1 MGRNSWTGD
10 GTVGTAHQRGA
21 GPQGR
26 GAGEWLSRRGFLG
39 GTAGALAAS
48 SFGGVL
54 LAGCGGD
61 DPASG
66 SGDSNSVDE
75 ATFLTIIPL
84 NLGFIS
90 ELLGEINGHFTREGL
105 KVTIQSTR
113 GSAQA
118 LQSILQGSAL
128 TTRAGAI
135 ETVLHNAKAGAP
147 LVNIGM
153 QWRKSPIAFVS
164 SPDNPV
170 RQPTDLRG
178 RKIGVPSKGGTS
190 EITFD
195 LMLSSANV
203 PLESVQRQVT
213 GFSVGSYDL
222 VEKGRVDG
230 YVIGSVET
238 VLFPIQRPEAVL
250 IDPSKWVEEGQC
262 YLTSQRQLEEKR
274 DQLQAYMNVV
284 KATMDDVL
292 NDRGKKYMTI
302 IEAVRKKYDFEELKD
317 DKVAQGVIQGQVN
330 AWSYGGAQPDLKTVQ
345 ASWQKVYDQLVRAK
359 MVEGGKNPQE
369 WYTND
374 LVAKF

>member
-10 GTVGTAHQRGA
+10 GTTETESINGSGSM
-21 GPQGR
+21 
-26 GAGEWLSRRGFLG
+26 SRRSFLG
-39 GTAGALAAS
+39 NAALGGAAGTLAVSGATG
-48 SFGGVL
+48 FL
-54 LAGCGGD
+54 LAGCGEDEKSAG
-61 DPASG
+61 G
-66 SGDSNSVDE
+66 SNSVSDV
-75 ATFLTIIPL
+75 TFLTIIPL

-90 ELLGEINGHFTREGL
+90 ELLGDINGRFKQQGL
-105 KVTIQSTR
+105 NVKIQSTR

-118 LQSILQGSAL
+118 IQSILQGSAL
-128 TTRAGAI
+128 TSRVGAI

-164 SPDNPV
+164 SPENPV
-170 RQPTDLRG
+170 RDPAVLRG
-178 RKIGVPSKGGTS
+178 KKIGVPSKGGTS

-195 LMLSSANV
+195 LMLSSAGV
-203 PLESVQRQVT
+203 PLDSVQRQVT
-213 GFSVGSYDL
+213 GFSVGTYDL
-222 VEKGRVDG
+222 VKKGRVDG

-238 VLFPIQRPEAVL
+238 VLFPIQEPEAIL

-262 YLTSQRQLEEKR
+262 YVTSQRQLEEKR

-284 KATMDDVL
+284 KQTMDDVQ
-292 NDRGKKYMTI
+292 NDKSKKYMTI

-317 DKVAQGVIQGQVN
+317 DKVAQGIIQGQVD
-330 AWSYGGAQPDLKTVQ
+330 AWSYRGTQPDLKTDQ

-359 MVEGGKNPQE
+359 MIEGGKNPQQ

-374 LVAKF
+374 LAAKT